1 MHEHPP
7 FITQAPRDLAGWM
20 RLFDVTQL
28 PVLDNTAAALE
39 ALRANEDAV
48 DAHLL
53 AEAIHNDPLMT
64 VKLLSHVANK
74 RRGRDSSRLG
84 SDTET
89 VTEALVML
97 GITPFFTAFG
107 PQPTVQDSLLRE
119 PLALEGFLRVLRRSR
134 RAARFALGFAVHR
147 MDHDASV
154 IHEAA
159 LLRDIA
165 ELLLWLRAPALAL
178 ELTKRLEADATL
190 RSTTAQ
196 RQVLNVA
203 LDELAHALMLA
214 WRLPALV
221 VQITDEHAKQVTSS
235 MRNVQLAI
243 RVARHSANGWHNAAL
258 PDDYGD
264 IGVLLSLLP
273 GHVQHLLLDIDTD

>member
-28 PVLDNTAAALE
+28 PVLDSTAAALE
-39 ALRANEDAV
+39 TLRANEDAV

-53 AEAIHNDPLMT
+53 AEATQNDPLMT
-64 VKLLSHVANK
+64 VKLLSHVAQK
-74 RRGRDSSRLG
+74 RRRHDSSRLG

-107 PQPTVQDSLLRE
+107 PQAIVQDILQDQ
-119 PLALEGFLRVLRRSR
+119 PQALAGFMRVLRRSR

-159 LLRDIA
+159 LLRDFA

-178 ELTKRLEADATL
+178 ELERRLDADTTL
-190 RSTTAQ
+190 RSVTAQ

-214 WRLPALV
+214 WRLPTLV

-243 RVARHSANGWHNAAL
+243 RVARHSAGGWHNAAL
-258 PDDYGD
+258 PDDYSD
-264 IGVLLSLLP
+264 IGALLNLLP
-273 GHVQHLLLDIDTD
+273 GSVQHLLQDIDSD

>member
-221 VQITDEHAKQVTSS
+221 VQITDERATGHSRGAPQ
-235 MRNVQLAI
+235 RQRLAQ
-243 RVARHSANGWHNAAL
+243 RGLA
-258 PDDYGD
+258 
-264 IGVLLSLLP
+264 
-273 GHVQHLLLDIDTD
+273 